1 MLGDVLNELLA
12 SVLHILDFDDAVLV
26 AVEDPEN
33 PKLRRKLFEEHVL
46 VPAAE
51 RLQGHDELLLDEV
64 LEVLAQTL
72 DHVPVFIQQ
81 VNLLL
86 ETHEDLGSKLV
97 PRLFVP
103 FVKYI
108 LDPVLTAHPLHR
120 LPLKFLPR
128 VPVVLHQT
136 QGPLLE
142 VLVALQ
148 KHFPLLEVLSLAH
161 SLVTQLLEKY
171 SQLRVAQSL
180 RLVRIWQSVFLVV

>member
-12 SVLHILDFDDAVLV
+12 GVLDILDFDDAVLV
-26 AVEDPEN
+26 SVEDPEN

-51 RLQGHDELLLDEV
+51 RLQCHDELLLDEV

-86 ETHEDLGSKLV
+86 ETHEDLGIKLV

-108 LDPVLTAHPLHR
+108 LDPVLAAHPLHR

-148 KHFPLLEVLSLAH
+148 KHFPLLVVLSLTH

-171 SQLRVAQSL
+171 SQLRIAQSL